1 MKESS
6 RNAGEI
12 QKREITKSALGTGR
26 QTLHQDVE
34 TDEELHGWGSTNTRP
49 IVKLIVPSGGDA
61 VNWTLK
67 LTQLQISPSV
77 EFLLVIGMGSN
88 TSSPETAGG
97 PGAGMQLAWGPVRHP
112 RGQEER
118 ESSSLLANSLYLSS
132 LPPLDSSV
140 R

>member
-1 MKESS
+1 M
-6 RNAGEI
+6 G
-12 QKREITKSALGTGR
+12 REGVGLQIRAL
-26 QTLHQDVE
+26 
-34 TDEELHGWGSTNTRP
+34 
-49 IVKLIVPSGGDA
+49 VKLIVRSGGDA

-67 LTQLQISPSV
+67 LTQLQISQSV

-118 ESSSLLANSLYLSS
+118 ERVFQSSGQFIISLCSASS
-132 LPPLDSSV
+132 GLFCKRGPC
-140 R
+140 

>member
-1 MKESS
+1 M
-6 RNAGEI
+6 
-12 QKREITKSALGTGR
+12 
-26 QTLHQDVE
+26 
-34 TDEELHGWGSTNTRP
+34 GSTNTRP

-88 TSSPETAGG
+88 TSPETAGG

-118 ESSSLLANSLYLSS
+118 ESSSRMANSLYLSS
-132 LPPLDSSV
+132 LPLLNSSV
-140 R
+140 K